1 MFKELNN
8 KFMRIFF
15 ITVIWILGILNI
27 IFGSITVNLNI
38 FWNIIGIAMLF
49 ATVFGVIYPY
59 VWNYGTWIA
68 PINIITTTIANL
80 FCGFFSVYL
89 LSKEMFALIIPYW
102 LAITLLDLF
111 MHILI
116 FYFYRKFENKRLVKK
131 LNRL

>member
-80 FCGFFSVYL
+80 FCGFLSVYL
-89 LSKEMFALIIPYW
+89 LSKEMFVLIIPYW